1 MFYQRINQ
9 KSLRS
14 DSYDSIKAAENA
26 GNTYMQDQGQMFMFM
41 LPATFTGGPRYM
53 KNMYLDAMA
62 ICRHFGFPDFLIT
75 FTCNPK
81 WPEIIRHLQPRKLSA
96 DDRTFIICKFCKCK
110 LESLMTYLT
119 DKHLLGKT
127 VACELFFLKFDIY
140 GFHYLSSIDESI
152 DVFIAAMY
160 TIEFQKRGLPHAHI
174 LLFMHNK
181 SKFPT
186 TDDIDKII
194 SAEIPDKDSEADI
207 YDVVKDLTIHGTCGA
222 VNMNSPCMEN
232 GICTKQYPKTHV
244 EVTTVNKDGFPVYRR
259 RKSDRFVEKTASNV
273 TTRMSYHITS
283 SCLFGIGHT
292 LTWNGAISQ
301 VLSNIYSRIL
311 VKVRIVS
318 PLRLRI
324 PIKMEQSRMVQPL
337 HLKV

>member
-1 MFYQRINQ
+1 MLCSPDNIFQSYNQQYLISQLTISCIYKAPMHVPNADGFDSEENDDESIYQYDYDGNSYQ
-9 KSLRS
+9 YGEHEYDCNSEESEPES
-14 DSYDSIKAAENA
+14 DSTISTMKETVPVLSRMAPGTRSSSYKDEGYATYKFENCNAIKWYVKKGHGPNMFQLQGENYHMMGSLKPPGSDSA
-26 GNTYMQDQGQMFMFM
+26 
-41 LPATFTGGPRYM
+41 
-53 KNMYLDAMA
+53 
-62 ICRHFGFPDFLIT
+62 
-75 FTCNPK
+75 
-81 WPEIIRHLQPRKLSA
+81 
-96 DDRTFIICKFCKCK
+96 KFCKCK

-127 VACELFFLKFDIY
+127 VA
-140 GFHYLSSIDESI
+140 S
-152 DVFIAAMY
+152 MY
-160 TIEFQKRGLPHAHI
+160 TIEFQKRDLPHAHI

-207 YDVVKDLTIHGTCGA
+207 YDVVKDLTNHGTCGA

-283 SCLFGIGHT
+283 SCL
-292 LTWNGAISQ
+292 
-301 VLSNIYSRIL
+301 
-311 VKVRIVS
+311 
-318 PLRLRI
+318 
-324 PIKMEQSRMVQPL
+324 
-337 HLKV
+337 